1 MVGIFMEWTMADEK
15 LKSGV
20 LKGLERVDPKALE
33 DFQREMKDKV
43 IPEIRDVVEKR
54 RALAA
59 RSRQKQLKF

>member
-1 MVGIFMEWTMADEK
+1 MADEK
-15 LKSGV
+15 QKSDV

-33 DFQREMKDKV
+33 EFQREMKDKV

-59 RSRQKQLKF
+59 RSRQKQLKI